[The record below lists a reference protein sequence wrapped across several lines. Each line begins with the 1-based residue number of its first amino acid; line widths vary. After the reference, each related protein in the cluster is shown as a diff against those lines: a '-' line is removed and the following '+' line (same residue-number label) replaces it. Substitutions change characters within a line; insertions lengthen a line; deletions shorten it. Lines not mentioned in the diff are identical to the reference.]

1 MPTIQEYAQ
10 LANRVYARTAENRT
24 TVPIGWTE
32 LQWIPDR
39 ALTGFSAG
47 VYQNGNDIVISY
59 TGTNEKKVKDFAVA
73 NLPAAGPLPSAQVW
87 EAMEL
92 YLEVKRDH
100 PGANITFTGHSL
112 GAGLAS
118 MMAVFF
124 DRPATIF
131 DPAPFQVGA
140 LSPVALTTY
149 VAQMLGNG
157 FSDAAFDA
165 FVDAVG
171 NVFSQREPQVT
182 GYWLQGE
189 ALSYLRALPAV
200 GTIVG
205 AGTEIAIGAQSI
217 LQGSA
222 AAVTASSVDLHSM
235 TMLAAMLTS
244 ESFALAVRQS
254 PALLGLVFDGSLYN
268 RDPQSSR
275 ETNFIDRLYIAQV
288 SNPSTPLLDR
298 FAADLQR
305 LNADAGMAAQ
315 ASVRKGLI
323 IAAMEYY
330 YFNDA
335 ASTTQLFTT
344 SGNGIH
350 FNYADIDSA
359 QFGLKSPRLLGSAMQ
374 PFLSAYEWRA
384 VGHRLESQDAW
395 HVQGGDAGMVWTAS
409 GPTRYDAA
417 IGGAGVDVLDAGAG
431 DDILIGGAGQDYL
444 TGGSGADTLLGSL
457 GVDSL
462 YGGDGND
469 RLMGGADADIYNF
482 SGAFG
487 SDLIE
492 DSDGSGVIQVAG
504 LGNLSGTGAKKTS
517 PTGTT
522 WQTDDRQLT
531 YSLVQVDATHQDL
544 VIAVVGG
551 ANAGSITIRNWSNGW
566 LGITL
571 GSEIAQPTT
580 SATYGGDYIKAT
592 NAEGTQYKIGGDGN
606 YLSDGAQ
613 ANAPDVLNGSSASDA
628 MYGLGGNDGIAG
640 GAGDDLIEGGAG
652 DDLLLGGAGADTING
667 GDGDDEILGSAA
679 GWIARPVSIDF
690 TPPAATGP
698 EKSRGFS
705 WVIYTPTG
713 QVNYLVSG
721 TTGAGIH
728 PNGESTGNLIDG
740 GAGNDRIGAG
750 SGADIV
756 HGGDG
761 DDLIVGMGRGD
772 VLYGDAGE
780 DHIDGDGPQSDGWN
794 TPFAEHGDDVLVG
807 GVGNDQLRGQGGS
820 DTLYGGDDDDRLYGD
835 DFNLANTPLSIH
847 GNDWLD
853 GGNGDDY
860 LQGEGGADVLYGG
873 VGNDTLMGDDDEE
886 AIAGSSH
893 GEDFLDGENGN
904 DMLLG
909 HGGGD
914 TLYGGAGDDWLDG
927 DGDIGQVA
935 GQHHGDDYL
944 DGGSGADVLIGRG
957 GRDTLYGGVDND
969 ELHGDADGNLL
980 AGQFHGADYLDGE
993 AGDDRLWGFGGGDI
1007 LIGGTGADYLDGD
1020 AAVADL
1026 DAAFHGNDD
1035 LDGGD
1040 GDDTLRGGGGNDNLR
1055 GGEGADS
1062 IGGDRPDLAGSLH
1075 GADTLDGGG
1084 GNDQL
1089 RGDGGDDVLYGGEGN
1104 DWLAGEDQLSTSAT
1118 SALSGNDAL
1127 YGGAGN
1133 DTVVGGNGSD
1143 VLSGDDGDDVLYGG
1157 AGDDV
1162 LSGGAGNDVI
1172 DGGLGND
1179 TILFERGSGQDRIN
1193 WGNQGTG
1200 NTVQFTAGVAPVDLV
1215 LKQVY
1220 ESSTASNS
1228 GLEISIVGTA
1238 DKVTL
1243 TGAFAFNNPSVY
1255 SPIQQLRFDDG
1266 TNWNFAAIQAAL
1278 FAGTAG
1284 DDHITGTV
1292 GVETISGGAGN
1303 DTLIGGA
1310 GDTLA
1315 GGIGNDR
1322 VVGSNSIVLFGRGD
1336 GQDSMSG
1343 SENVVRFRPGLT
1355 ASDLSFRQVDEL
1367 STGRPSAL
1375 EISIAGT
1382 TDKLTL
1388 SRFFYYEGQPFAT
1401 RAVMELQFGNGA
1413 VLDRD
1418 AIVAKLFAGTAGEDT
1433 IFGSMGDDTV
1443 SGGAGND
1450 FLDGWL
1456 GGNDV
1461 LMGNDGN
1468 DGLIG
1473 RGGNDT
1479 LVGGAG
1485 NDQLMGSIGDDVFVF
1500 NAGDGND
1507 VIFPSD
1513 YDDRSDRMSALS
1525 FGTGITP
1532 DDLVLRQVP
1541 TGQGNPFIG
1550 LPLAYQF
1557 VVGFRNS
1564 SDSVTIVDM
1573 MTYADDPARV
1583 PLQYFRFADGT
1594 VWNSEE
1600 IRSRLLSGTSGDD
1613 FLSGTYMSDT
1623 ISGGAGNDTLNGYGL
1638 NQDTLLGGLGDDV
1651 YLVCYGDGADRIED
1665 TDGNDSVVFLGRDS
1679 DEVLPSDVSV
1689 SIDGEDVLLSI
1700 GVYTDQPL
1708 RLVGAAVEGG
1718 SGTIESVQFTNGAVW
1733 TAEDLRLGPAIR
1745 GTDGNDVLDGTEVA
1759 DQIIGAAGN
1768 DVLRGLGGNDVLQG
1782 DSGDDRLDGGAG
1794 ADTMTGGT
1802 GNDIYVIDESGDVVV
1817 ELASGGTDNIE
1828 TSVSFVLLAEME
1840 NLTLMGSASIN
1851 GVGNS
1856 LANALIGN
1864 VGSNRLD
1871 GGGGADSMTGGAGD
1885 DTYVV
1890 SDAADSV
1897 SEAAGAGV
1905 DSIESSLSWVL
1916 GSNIENLTLVGALAI
1931 NGTGNTLGNRLTG
1944 NGADNVLSGGS
1955 GADTLVGKAGNDS
1968 YVVDNTADVVT
1979 ELAGEGTDGV
1989 SSSVTYTLAANVE
2002 NLMLTGS
2009 SAINGTGNAADN
2021 LLTGNSAAN
2030 VLTGGAG
2037 NDTYVV
2043 GTGDTVTESASA
2055 GTDTVQSAITWTLG
2069 ANLENLTLTGT
2080 SAVNATGNTLTNVL
2094 TGNSAA
2100 NTLNGSSGADT
2111 MVGKAGNDSYV
2122 VDNTADVVTELAGEG
2137 TDGVSSSVTYTLGAN
2152 VENLTLTGSTAINGT
2167 GNASDNVLTGN
2178 SVANV
2183 LTGGAGNDTYV
2194 VGTGDTVTEAASAGT
2209 DTVSSSITWTLGSNL
2224 ENLTLTG
2231 SGAINGSG
2239 NALGNV
2245 LTGNSAANV
2254 LTGGAGNDT
2263 YVVGTGDTVTEAA
2276 SAGTD
2281 TVQSSITWTLGNN
2294 LENLTLTGGS
2304 AVNGTGNTLNNVLTG
2319 NSANNTLTGN
2329 AGNDTLDGG
2338 GGADTLA
2345 GGTGHDSYALGR
2357 GYGADTL
2364 QENDTTAGN
2373 TDVLQF
2379 LSGVTGDQIWLR
2391 QVSNNLEVSI
2401 IGTSDKAT
2409 LTNWYLGNQYHVE
2422 QFKTSDGKTL
2432 LDSQVQN
2439 LVSAMAGFS
2448 PPAAGQTTL
2457 PPSYQA
2463 ALAPVIAANWNG

>member
-1 MPTIQEYAQ
+1 MACAILSSAAYQQGVAP
-10 LANRVYARTAENRT
+10 ANRIDPIATEIAHASDPGALSGFEASAFEYEGKIIIAYA
-24 TVPIGWTE
+24 
-32 LQWIPDR
+32 
-39 ALTGFSAG
+39 
-47 VYQNGNDIVISY
+47 
-59 TGTNEKKVKDFAVA
+59 GTNTDQWPDLAADLALGFGVGHSQLLQAAEFYFSIKNDPAFAGREIVFA
-73 NLPAAGPLPSAQVW
+73 
-87 EAMEL
+87 
-92 YLEVKRDH
+92 
-100 PGANITFTGHSL
+100 GHSL
-112 GAGLAS
+112 GGGLAAA
-118 MMAVFF
+118 MGVFF
-124 DRPATIF
+124 NKRAVTF
-131 DPAPFQVGA
+131 DPAPFR
-140 LSPVALTTY
+140 LTATLDNATDIETY
-149 VAQMLGNG
+149 LAAKYPEWPA
-157 FSDAAFDA
+157 DADLASFTTVEN
-165 FVDAVG
+165 FVG
-171 NVFSQREPQVT
+171 NVLP
-182 GYWLQGE
+182 
-189 ALSYLRALPAV
+189 ALS
-200 GTIVG
+200 
-205 AGTEIAIGAQSI
+205 AG
-217 LQGSA
+217 LA
-222 AAVTASSVDLHSM
+222 AALLPINAALSLRVATLPYPITIRGEGNIKAYSVSGEFLTNGYEGLLSGELNALRIQSTSQPESIGINPLGASLGLFDLHSVNLLIAAAAEPR
-235 TMLAAMLTS
+235 LATLFDQDPRLIEALFDENLYAHKGSEDASDFLARLVQREFGGASSTTGAGYLT
-244 ESFALAVRQS
+244 
-254 PALLGLVFDGSLYN
+254 
-268 RDPQSSR
+268 
-275 ETNFIDRLYIAQV
+275 
-288 SNPSTPLLDR
+288 R
-298 FAADLQR
+298 FADDLER
-305 LNADAGMAAQ
+305 LVNLNSGMAAQ
-315 ASVRKGLI
+315 VSIRKGLI
-323 IAAMEYY
+323 AVAMEYN

-335 ASTTQLFTT
+335 ASTTQLFTA

-359 QFGLKSPRLLGSAMQ
+359 QFGLKSPRLLSSAMQ
-374 PFLSAYEWRA
+374 PFLSADEWRA

-395 HVQGGDAGMVWTAS
+395 HVQSGDAGLVWTAS

-417 IGGAGVDVLDAGAG
+417 VGGAGVDVIDAGDG
-431 DDILIGGAGQDYL
+431 DDILLSGAGQDYL
-444 TGGSGADTLLGSL
+444 TGGNGADTLLGGL

-462 YGGDGND
+462 YGGDEND
-469 RLMGGADADIYNF
+469 WLMGGADADIYSF

-487 SDLIE
+487 SDVIE

-566 LGITL
+566 FGITL

-592 NAEGTQYKIGGDGN
+592 NTEGTQYKIGGDGN

-679 GWIARPVSIDF
+679 GWIAHPVSTDF

-728 PNGESTGNLIDG
+728 PNGESTGNLVDG

-780 DHIDGDGPQSDGWN
+780 DHIDGDGPQSDGWS

-944 DGGSGADVLIGRG
+944 DGGSGADMLIGRG

-993 AGDDRLWGFGGGDI
+993 AGDDRLWGFGGADI

-1062 IGGDRPDLAGSLH
+1062 IGGDRPDLASSLH

-1143 VLSGDDGDDVLYGG
+1143 VLYGDDGDDVLYGG
-1157 AGDDV
+1157 SGDDV

-1179 TILFERGSGQDRIN
+1179 MILFERGSGQDRIN

-1200 NTVQFTAGVAPVDLV
+1200 NTVQFMAGVAPVDLV

-1315 GGIGNDR
+1315 GGTGNDR
-1322 VVGSNSIVLFGRGD
+1322 VIGSNSIVLFGRGD

-1343 SENVVRFRPGLT
+1343 SENVVKFRPGVT

-1401 RAVMELQFGNGA
+1401 RAVMELQFENGA

-1418 AIVAKLFAGTAGEDT
+1418 AIVAKLFAGTVGDDT

-1507 VIFPSD
+1507 FIFPSD
-1513 YDDRSDRMSALS
+1513 YDDRPDRMSALS

-1532 DDLVLRQVP
+1532 DELVLRQVP
-1541 TGQGNPFIG
+1541 TSQGNPFIG

-1564 SDSVTIVDM
+1564 SDSVTISSM
-1573 MTYADDPARV
+1573 MTYSDDPARV

-1665 TDGNDSVVFLGRDS
+1665 TDGNDSIVFLRRDPA

-1700 GVYTDQPL
+1700 GSYSDQPL

-1718 SGTIESVQFTNGAVW
+1718 SGTIESVQFTNGVIW

-1745 GTDGNDVLDGTEVA
+1745 GSDGNDVLVGTGAA

-1794 ADTMTGGT
+1794 ADAMTGGM

-1817 ELASGGTDNIE
+1817 ELASGGTDTIE
-1828 TSVSFVLLAEME
+1828 TSLSFVLLSEIE
-1840 NLTLMGSASIN
+1840 NLTLTGDASIN
-1851 GVGNS
+1851 GIGNS
-1856 LANALIGN
+1856 LANTLVGN

-1871 GGGGADSMTGGAGD
+1871 GGGGADSMAGGVGD

-1897 SEAAGAGV
+1897 SEATGSGV
-1905 DSIESSLSWVL
+1905 DSIESSLSWTL
-1916 GSNIENLTLVGALAI
+1916 SSNIENLTLIGTSAI
-1931 NGTGNTLGNRLTG
+1931 NGTGNTLGNRLAG

-1968 YVVDNTADVVT
+1968 YVVDNAADVVT

-2002 NLMLTGS
+2002 NLTLTGTT
-2009 SAINGTGNAADN
+2009 AINGTGNATDN

-2037 NDTYVV
+2037 HDTYVV
-2043 GTGDTVTESASA
+2043 GTGDTVIE
-2055 GTDTVQSAITWTLG
+2055 
-2069 ANLENLTLTGT
+2069 
-2080 SAVNATGNTLTNVL
+2080 
-2094 TGNSAA
+2094 AA
-2100 NTLNGSSGADT
+2100 
-2111 MVGKAGNDSYV
+2111 
-2122 VDNTADVVTELAGEG
+2122 
-2137 TDGVSSSVTYTLGAN
+2137 
-2152 VENLTLTGSTAINGT
+2152 
-2167 GNASDNVLTGN
+2167 
-2178 SVANV
+2178 
-2183 LTGGAGNDTYV
+2183 GAG
-2194 VGTGDTVTEAASAGT
+2194 A

-2231 SGAINGSG
+2231 SSAINGSG

-2245 LTGNSAANV
+2245 MTGNSAANV

-2263 YVVGTGDTVTEAA
+2263 YVVGTSDTVTEAA
-2276 SAGTD
+2276 NAGSD
-2281 TVQSSITWTLGNN
+2281 TVQSSITWTLGAN
-2294 LENLTLTGGS
+2294 LENLTLTGS
-2304 AVNGTGNTLNNVLTG
+2304 STVNGTGNTLGNVLTG
-2319 NSANNTLTGN
+2319 NAANNTLTGN

-2338 GGADTLA
+2338 AGTDTLA
-2345 GGTGHDSYALGR
+2345 GGTGNDGYVLGR

-2379 LSGVTGDQIWLR
+2379 LSGVSTEQIWLR
-2391 QVSNNLEVSI
+2391 KVSNNLEVSI

-2422 QFKTSDGKTL
+2422 QFKTSDGQTL

-2439 LVSAMAGFS
+2439 LVSAMAGFA

-2457 PPSYQA
+2457 PPNYQT